1 MYEIELT
8 PEAFKDL
15 AAFRK
20 FDQVRIPAGMEAQ
33 LKHEPANET
42 RNRKRLRPNQL
53 AEWALRIDEFR
64 VFYDVTPA
72 EPIVKI
78 VAVAKNAETTCTVT
92 ARNTNYEN
100 DQSPASIGRRCAT
113 IG

>member
-78 VAVAKNAETTCTVT
+78 VAVGEKRGNDVYIK
-92 ARNTNYEN
+92 ARNTTYEN
-100 DQSPASIGRRCAT
+100 GQSPASIGRRCAT